1 MSTTF
6 GRTLAANKEDLA
18 VLEGTGGF
26 EVLCKV
32 IGSAD
37 HIVNTLKDW
46 SNEEVCKP
54 PESHLIK
61 LTS

>member
-18 VLEGTGGF
+18 VLEGTGAF

-37 HIVNTLKDW
+37 HVVNTLKDW
-46 SNEEVCKP
+46 SNEEVC
-54 PESHLIK
+54 
-61 LTS
+61 